1 MGRLLSQ
8 LPTDVHLGKFLLIAT
23 IFRCLDPALTIA
35 ATLNSKSP
43 FLTPLGLEAEAE
55 RAKLSFRVENSDFL
69 TLHNA
74 FASWRRASG
83 NGIARKFCK
92 TNYLSHQNLQQ
103 IEELRTQ
110 FLSYLVDSS
119 FIHVDRAFIKELS
132 RARYSRGKT
141 RFVMVPADLD
151 VNSGNAAVVH
161 AALTAG
167 LYPKILAVDPIKGEM
182 RTITNNQPASFH
194 PSSVNFKRRPRDF
207 GVNHLCYFT
216 LMCAFSSRFHA

>member
-1 MGRLLSQ
+1 MRKAVINSARMMS
-8 LPTDVHLGKFLLIAT
+8 DEE
-23 IFRCLDPALTIA
+23 A
-35 ATLNSKSP
+35 A
-43 FLTPLGLEAEAE
+43 
-55 RAKLSFRVENSDFL
+55 ENSDFL

-194 PSSVNFKRRPRDF
+194 PSSVIVKQSKWCLPRHRCVGLQPLDALRADLRLPF
-207 GVNHLCYFT
+207 FVGTPYRKLYSARWKIRTQADCRS
-216 LMCAFSSRFHA
+216 AGR